1 MVDVGKGFSY
11 PVSYI
16 LMILRFLRWRRET
29 YGNTSS
35 CFTYHGIISWAKRS
49 DYRDLEETTIERV
62 IRKLAEDGF
71 IKRVRE
77 RPRALFCINEEKV
90 GEYLRRLGISEL

>member
-1 MVDVGKGFSY
+1 MRKEYAYPASYLLMV
-11 PVSYI
+11 
-16 LMILRFLRWRRET
+16 LRFLRWRRET
-29 YGNTSS
+29 YGNTSK

-49 DYRDLEETTIERV
+49 DDYRDLEETTIERV